1 MARLDTSVL
10 IAVPNIPFSSDH
22 NVSDLVHFTSA
33 LRNAVESVRVACD
46 DTHSIAWTRG
56 WEKVLERH
64 ILRSVRTAS
73 PQAPQMKTLV
83 VNAFAQGGKLLDDG
97 AGGPD
102 AFDLILR
109 ILCRGL
115 SRASPAAVMQTLQFS
130 VVAPSTPF
138 STYLGE
144 LRLLLSKVR
153 CTGPVAPEDGT
164 LQVAIK
170 TSIHDQYVP
179 LSAQIFAGR
188 NMRTVP
194 FDTVDDLMRAL
205 DDLSLNQ
212 SVASPSSR
220 MHGGGN
226 PMVTRSKTYARAF
239 HSQRFGGVMEVNQR
253 EEDLADKD
261 QEFERVYMV
270 LQNIGGFGRDSKEP
284 AF

>member
-1 MARLDTSVL
+1 MAPEGGTSQL
-10 IAVPNIPFSSDH
+10 AIQP
-22 NVSDLVHFTSA
+22 
-33 LRNAVESVRVACD
+33 
-46 DTHSIAWTRG
+46 SIDYQYAP
-56 WEKVLERH
+56 
-64 ILRSVRTAS
+64 RSV
-73 PQAPQMKTLV
+73 
-83 VNAFAQGGKLLDDG
+83 
-97 AGGPD
+97 
-102 AFDLILR
+102 
-109 ILCRGL
+109 
-115 SRASPAAVMQTLQFS
+115 
-130 VVAPSTPF
+130 
-138 STYLGE
+138 
-144 LRLLLSKVR
+144 
-153 CTGPVAPEDGT
+153 
-164 LQVAIK
+164 
-170 TSIHDQYVP
+170 
-179 LSAQIFAGR
+179 QIFAGR